1 MLYIKK
7 RKEPDFLIRFKKKY
21 PHKKYDSEEFREYR
35 APLNDIL
42 REEQKGLC
50 AYCCCRIGKEN
61 SHNEH
66 IQPQHQAM
74 NANDASLDYSNLA
87 ASCNNKR
94 TCGIK
99 KKNHYDE
106 NKFVSPFDENCED
119 IFTYFPDGRMEGN
132 QYTIDLLNLNDYE
145 LRTARKSVYRSLQH
159 LDKQT
164 ISLIYLDETDAEY
177 QPYANVIKW
186 YCSTLA

>member
-74 NANDASLDYSNLA
+74 NANEASLDYSNLA

-99 KKNHYDE
+99 KKITMMKKSLY
-106 NKFVSPFDENCED
+106 
-119 IFTYFPDGRMEGN
+119 
-132 QYTIDLLNLNDYE
+132 LLLMKTVKTF
-145 LRTARKSVYRSLQH
+145 LRTFQMEEWKG
-159 LDKQT
+159 
-164 ISLIYLDETDAEY
+164 ISIRLI
-177 QPYANVIKW
+177 
-186 YCSTLA
+186 C